1 MVQKQEREPSDA
13 KGQRWFY
20 STVSY
25 YKNNQAY
32 AAAEL
37 GRTLPDFHEWA
48 APFPHSPAG
57 AVSYQRSLSM
67 R

>member
-32 AAAEL
+32 VAAEL
-37 GRTLPDFHEWA
+37 GRTLPDFHESGQP
-48 APFPHSPAG
+48 PFPTALQGQSAIRG
-57 AVSYQRSLSM
+57 ASA
-67 R
+67 